1 MRMPQTVLSVFA
13 WLCLFGAA
21 QAETGT
27 HEDEHAHH
35 KNEIAGF
42 VGLTHE
48 GRDDG
53 LSLGV
58 EYERR
63 VTEAFGIGALAERTS
78 GDFDYWV
85 FAVPLTLH
93 VDRWKFAIAPGIEK
107 TDEHEHEMARLTAG
121 YEFDLGEAIATPSFS
136 IDFVDGEEVYV
147 LGVAIGFGF

>member
-1 MRMPQTVLSVFA
+1 MGAFA
-13 WLCLFGAA
+13 GLCLFGAA
-21 QAETGT
+21 QAETSA
-27 HEDEHAHH
+27 HEQEHARH

-63 VTEAFGIGALAERTS
+63 VTEAFGVGVLAEYTS

-93 VDRWKFAIAPGIEK
+93 VNRWKFAVAPGIEK
-107 TDEHEHEMARLTAG
+107 TDEHEHEMARLTLG
-121 YEFDLGEAIATPSFS
+121 YEFDLGKAKVTPSFS
-136 IDFVDGEEVYV
+136 VDFVDGEQVYV
-147 LGVAIGFGF
+147 LGAAIGFGF